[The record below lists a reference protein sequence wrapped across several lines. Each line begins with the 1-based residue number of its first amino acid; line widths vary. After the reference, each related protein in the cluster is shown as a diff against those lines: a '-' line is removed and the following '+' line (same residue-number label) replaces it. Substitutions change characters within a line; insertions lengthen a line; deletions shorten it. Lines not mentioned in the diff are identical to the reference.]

1 MFKRFMNLVKGS
13 ANKGIKKLET
23 PELLAEEAEM
33 ELQKTIKQLKEATI
47 EAKTNEKMLQK
58 KREASEK
65 KVKEWQARA
74 QLAVQQK
81 NDDIARQCLQKKKEM
96 EAEVTSFDVQLD
108 EQAKASEALKS
119 RLLQVEREF
128 SDFKIKKQQLIARME
143 AGDAMADTK
152 SKVDIS
158 SATSGIE
165 QFEKKIE
172 EQEIRNE
179 VMRELNDEGLLEEE
193 FKMLEDSTS
202 SSTPAVDDELA
213 ALKAELEKGKDS
225 DN

>member
-1 MFKRFMNLVKGS
+1 MNLVKGS

-33 ELQKTIKQLKEATI
+33 ELKKTIEQLKEATI

-58 KREASEK
+58 KRVASEK
-65 KVKEWQARA
+65 KMKEWQARA

-81 NDDIARQCLQKKKEM
+81 NDDIARQCLQKKKDM
-96 EAEVTSFDVQLD
+96 EAEIMSFDTQID
-108 EQAKASEALKS
+108 EQNKASEALKS
-119 RLLQVEREF
+119 RLIQVEREF

-143 AGDAMADTK
+143 AGDAMADAK
-152 SKVDIS
+152 SKVDID

-172 EQEIRNE
+172 EQEMRNE

-193 FKMLEDSTS
+193 FKMLEDSAS
-202 SSTPAVDDELA
+202 SSNPAVDDELA

>member
-1 MFKRFMNLVKGS
+1 MNLVKGS

-33 ELQKTIKQLKEATI
+33 ELKKTIEQLKEATI

-58 KREASEK
+58 KRVASEK
-65 KVKEWQARA
+65 KMKEWQARA

-81 NDDIARQCLQKKKEM
+81 NDDIARQCLQKKKDM
-96 EAEVTSFDVQLD
+96 EAEVMSFDTQID
-108 EQAKASEALKS
+108 EQNKASEALKS
-119 RLLQVEREF
+119 RLIQVEREF
-128 SDFKIKKQQLIARME
+128 SDFKIKKTQLIARME
-143 AGDAMADTK
+143 AGDAMADAK
-152 SKVDIS
+152 SKVDID

-172 EQEIRNE
+172 EQEMRNE

-193 FKMLEDSTS
+193 FKMLEDSAS
-202 SSTPAVDDELA
+202 SSNPAVDDELA